1 MSEITQTI
9 LLIEDEAPIR
19 SFLRISLE
27 ANAYKVLEARNGES
41 GLAMAGESRP
51 QLVILDLGL
60 PDIDGQQVIRRL
72 REWSD
77 VPILILS
84 VRQDEREKVAALDS
98 GANDFVTKPAN
109 VNELMARVRV
119 LLRKRDSGQEDA
131 AIFERNGLRIDLARR
146 EVSLQGVPVS
156 LTKKEYDLLRM
167 LVRNAGLVLT
177 HQQLL
182 RELWGP
188 SFTGETHYLRIV
200 ISTLRQKLND
210 DPGEPRY
217 IVTEQGVGYRL
228 LDQ

>member
-1 MSEITQTI
+1 MSGITQTI

-27 ANAYKVLEARNGES
+27 ANGYKVLEARTGES
-41 GLAMAGESRP
+41 GLAIAGESQP

-60 PDIDGQQVIRRL
+60 PDIDGQEVIRRL
-72 REWSD
+72 REWSE
-77 VPILILS
+77 VPVLILS
-84 VRQDEREKVAALDS
+84 VRQDERDKVTALDS

-119 LLRKRDSGQEDA
+119 LLRKRDDGQADA
-131 AIFERNGLRIDLARR
+131 AIYERNGLRIDLARR

-156 LTKKEYDLLRM
+156 LTRKEYDLLRM
-167 LVRNAGLVLT
+167 LVRNSGLVLT

-210 DPGEPRY
+210 DPADPRY

>member
-1 MSEITQTI
+1 MGEVMPTI

-27 ANAYKVLEARNGES
+27 ANQYKVLEARTGES
-41 GLAMAGESRP
+41 GLAMAGEARP

-60 PDIDGQQVIRRL
+60 PDIDGQEVIRRL
-72 REWSD
+72 REWSE

-84 VRQDEREKVAALDS
+84 VRQEERDKVTALDS

-119 LLRKRDSGQEDA
+119 LLRKRDDGQADA
-131 AIFERNGLRIDLARR
+131 AIYERNGLRIDLARR

-156 LTKKEYDLLRM
+156 LTRKEYDLLRR

-200 ISTLRQKLND
+200 ISTLRQKLGD
-210 DPGEPRY
+210 DPAEPCY